1 MNKIKYI
8 FCLWLILL
16 MVACSTGDEKLRAMI
31 PDDAVGV
38 VCIDVASVLSKAG
51 MVSDN
56 QINLPADLKKVIDD
70 ADPTVLGDVV
80 YNLPQSGIDINSKC
94 YVFYSPGIYKAVALF
109 GLVDEEK
116 ARAMVHRITS
126 SKMSEVEG
134 VDFATHLDYAYVVDD
149 DVLMIGR
156 YSTPVDAKVAA
167 KAASDILGKTKPS
180 LLANEEVAKNLADT
194 CDVSAYI
201 NIKEFTTI
209 LKKNSRLSTIFGNV
223 PAIEII
229 TDSDIKALA
238 GTINFKIEEKNEQ
251 AIIDTR
257 FIYQE
262 NGQYHQLYDN
272 LIASKVDSASRVLS
286 LIPGELDIYVA
297 VKIDGSKL
305 ANMPQMNK
313 MFDILQAT
321 PLTSGLKHKEMLS
334 SINGALVVGVGPSN
348 VGEYNFAIAA
358 QSTDPSLITSEIV
371 EIASQ
376 RGQSP
381 LKRHG
386 EYFYDYDSQ
395 GIAMGQT
402 EDAFYLR
409 CVDFETAYSAGELA
423 VLPFNFDRSVVAV
436 YRMLKIGDKIEGFLN
451 WGLLNKSQGTGFYFT
466 DSEDANVVVS
476 LLKYLCWKEPNSS
489 SVSNDDDYDY
499 GF

>member
-1 MNKIKYI
+1 
-8 FCLWLILL
+8 
-16 MVACSTGDEKLRAMI
+16 
-31 PDDAVGV
+31 
-38 VCIDVASVLSKAG
+38 
-51 MVSDN
+51 
-56 QINLPADLKKVIDD
+56 
-70 ADPTVLGDVV
+70 
-80 YNLPQSGIDINSKC
+80 
-94 YVFYSPGIYKAVALF
+94 
-109 GLVDEEK
+109 
-116 ARAMVHRITS
+116 
-126 SKMSEVEG
+126 
-134 VDFATHLDYAYVVDD
+134 
-149 DVLMIGR
+149 MIGR

-272 LIASKVDSASRVLS
+272 LIASNVDSASRVLS
-286 LIPGELDIYVA
+286 LIPGELDTYVA

-334 SINGALVVGVGPSN
+334 SINGVLVVGVGPSN

-358 QSTDPSLITSEIV
+358 QSLTRQ
-371 EIASQ
+371 AS
-376 RGQSP
+376 
-381 LKRHG
+381 
-386 EYFYDYDSQ
+386 
-395 GIAMGQT
+395 
-402 EDAFYLR
+402 
-409 CVDFETAYSAGELA
+409 
-423 VLPFNFDRSVVAV
+423 
-436 YRMLKIGDKIEGFLN
+436 
-451 WGLLNKSQGTGFYFT
+451 
-466 DSEDANVVVS
+466 
-476 LLKYLCWKEPNSS
+476 
-489 SVSNDDDYDY
+489 
-499 GF
+499 